1 MRAARPSLCSGISA
15 TWFQLGGDGI
25 SREWGTGSVGNGR
38 GPDPFHSLRARQIE
52 VLSGDLLEPVT
63 EYGLVVAG
71 ARQLSLL
78 GDRIAQALLV
88 LGRHRP
94 EDDRRHRREDEVEA
108 EQAAAD
114 AQRHVPSLLRP

>member
-1 MRAARPSLCSGISA
+1 PGV
-15 TWFQLGGDGI
+15 GDGI
-25 SREWGTGSVGNGR
+25 SRQRT

-63 EYGLVVAG
+63 ESGLVVAG

-88 LGRHRP
+88 LGLHRP
-94 EDDRRHRREDEVEA
+94 EDDRRHRREDEIEA
-108 EQAAAD
+108 EQTAED
-114 AQRHVPSLLRP
+114 AQRQATSLL